1 MSTNPIDL
9 NNVVAKGYQSKGL
22 SPIAVETENS
32 KEVSEIKASQPRLD
46 TIELGNAKQ
55 NDIGAYTIDGKKLS
69 EIKQDFANHNETFKK
84 MVRVMIEKQ
93 GHSVNKIM
101 KALSEGKEVNITVT
115 VDSDTQK
122 AAQDAISED
131 GYWGADKTSERIL
144 DFAKTLSGGDKTKI
158 ENLRNGFLEGFEKA
172 KEAFGGELPEI
183 AQQTYDKVIAGFDAW
198 GNE

>member
-22 SPIAVETENS
+22 SPIAVETEGS

-131 GYWGADKTSERIL
+131 GYWGANKTSERIL

-183 AQQTYDKVIAGFDAW
+183 SQQTYDKVIAGFDAW
-198 GNE
+198 ENE